1 MKNTLIILLLFSL
14 LGCAST
20 GHYENDEVA
29 CKIIK
34 AGILEGDLKK
44 EYEVEGR
51 TSDYHRS
58 YSALKV
64 IEETLKIPLVK
75 NIHFGVE
82 HTFTGLDKDGEV
94 TEVVTHP
101 LIIKPN
107 GDSSIGYKRN
117 KNPGSFSGY
126 ILNRDYELVS
136 GLWTLDYFYK
146 GKKLCGASFEV
157 HE

>member
-20 GHYENDEVA
+20 GRNENDEVA

-51 TSDYHRS
+51 TSDFHRS

-64 IEETLKIPLVK
+64 VEETLKIPLIK
-75 NIHFGVE
+75 NIHFGE
-82 HTFTGLDKDGEV
+82 
-94 TEVVTHP
+94 
-101 LIIKPN
+101 IKGVRVN
-107 GDSSIGYKRN
+107 
-117 KNPGSFSGY
+117 
-126 ILNRDYELVS
+126 
-136 GLWTLDYFYK
+136 
-146 GKKLCGASFEV
+146 
-157 HE
+157 

>member
-1 MKNTLIILLLFSL
+1 MCIR
-14 LGCAST
+14 
-20 GHYENDEVA
+20 D
-29 CKIIK
+29 
-34 AGILEGDLKK
+34 
-44 EYEVEGR
+44 
-51 TSDYHRS
+51 RS

-64 IEETLKIPLVK
+64 VEETLKIPLIK

-101 LIIKPN
+101 LITKPN
-107 GDSSIGYKRN
+107 GDSSTGYKRN
-117 KNPGSFSGY
+117 KKPGSFSGY

-136 GLWTLDYFYK
+136 GLWALDYFYK